1 MGIFIFFIFVVAIV
15 SYWFYSTRKN
25 NQPQKTATTE
35 IKESE
40 DVGKVTREFVDPEDY
55 EDIEECKHDG
65 FYRSKELWEQ
75 DKFEEGLE
83 QLQVVYKAKIIRKGG
98 VWNNAQR
105 AICALKRLFVD
116 RPIKAMDILDP
127 EDLTQYGRENIDR
140 VFLKLNQ
147 MLEDYKDDE
156 EATLVEDFTQK
167 VGSKWYFYSTDKK
180 TYTYEPDKEK
190 IAEALGRNW
199 AQKAENMVREEDGVP
214 KVGEGW
220 VNEAKLKN
228 LVVNL
233 LEPLGYEV
241 IHRASPGWI
250 GNQHLDIY
258 IPGLE
263 LAIEYMGKQHYKP
276 VEFFG
281 GEESYRATKKRDKV
295 KKMKCTKNDVNLIR
309 YKYNEPMTPD
319 HTARRICEKTE
330 LKIKDLNLDVEVPDD
345 YELPSYNK

>member
-1 MGIFIFFIFVVAIV
+1 MGIFIFFVLIVAMAG
-15 SYWFYSTRKN
+15 YWFYSTRKN
-25 NQPQKTATTE
+25 NQPQKTATRE
-35 IKESE
+35 IKGSE

-65 FYRSKELWEQ
+65 FYRSKELVEQ
-75 DKFEEGLE
+75 GRFEEGLE
-83 QLQVVYKAKIIRKGG
+83 QLQVVYKAKIQQGG
-98 VWNNAQR
+98 VWNRAQR
-105 AICALKRLFVD
+105 DICSLKRYFVD

-127 EDLTQYGRENIDR
+127 KDLTQYGRENIDR
-140 VFLKLNQ
+140 VLLKLNQ
-147 MLEDYKDDE
+147 ILENYKDKETKLIE
-156 EATLVEDFTQK
+156 ELLECRTVN
-167 VGSKWYFYSTDKK
+167 VSHSKLDKYFCK
-180 TYTYEPDKEK
+180 PVKEQ
-190 IAEALGRNW
+190 ITEALGRNW

-228 LVVNL
+228 LVANL

-241 IHRASPGWI
+241 IHRASPDWI

-263 LAIEYMGKQHYKP
+263 LAIEYMGKQHYEP

-281 GEESYRATKKRDKV
+281 GEERYRETKKRDKV
-295 KKMKCTKNDVNLIR
+295 KKMKCTKNDVSLIR
-309 YKYNEPMTPD
+309 YKYNEPITVN

-330 LKIKDLNLDVEVPDD
+330 LKTKDMDPDVEVLDD
-345 YELPSYNK
+345 DELPSYNK